1 MLLFSQHFPR
11 YRGALPVCVN
21 MLDLSLG
28 SSAAMFQMMDCPVAD
43 LEGDRGGSRP
53 PHFGCRTDAVTVL
66 LISENGTVLLWR
78 VLKFDRS
85 SVKRALQNTQI
96 QRSQAP

>member
-53 PHFGCRTDAVTVL
+53 PPLRVSDRRRYRTPD
-66 LISENGTVLLWR
+66 
-78 VLKFDRS
+78 K
-85 SVKRALQNTQI
+85 
-96 QRSQAP
+96 